1 MIEVMVEVF
10 ARLLNKSE
18 AHSIYLIHLI
28 YFRTAFKNRAVSP
41 EGATVPRQV
50 MKHVVRN
57 PCKEM
62 F

>member
-41 EGATVPRQV
+41 ERATVPRQV
-50 MKHVVRN
+50 WST
-57 PCKEM
+57 
-62 F
+62 

>member
-28 YFRTAFKNRAVSP
+28 YFRTKICRDVS
-41 EGATVPRQV
+41 
-50 MKHVVRN
+50 M
-57 PCKEM
+57 
-62 F
+62 